1 MFPEGDIMRWMNHD
15 LLYVAHTYLVVIFFI
30 ILYFKHANVIK
41 IWIPIFLWQYY
52 TVWYVGIRNHFS
64 QSLIPTTHSKR
75 KEMTIQ
81 WWASFFPFFV
91 KMASF
96 GTYIL
101 LPFTRY
107 YFLAIDCQKSD
118 SWGCQKVLM
127 KWRLKCQKSF
137 WKKFFRSLPFVHDC
151 ERVMRCLGSW
161 NFTS

>member
-15 LLYVAHTYLVVIFFI
+15 LLYVAHTYLVVISFI

-41 IWIPIFLWQYY
+41 IWIPIFLWQ
-52 TVWYVGIRNHFS
+52 TVWYVGISNHFS
-64 QSLIPTTHSKR
+64 DSNYLLKAERNDNPMVGLIL
-75 KEMTIQ
+75 
-81 WWASFFPFFV
+81 SFLC

-96 GTYIL
+96 GT
-101 LPFTRY
+101 TRY